1 MKAPH
6 VYLIEKQVVSCRHF
20 LNRDKMNRAV
30 SEMKDSCPT
39 ELTTKRSKMIREEW
53 DSMRA
58 SNQVRA
64 NTRVSLE
71 SWIDV

>member
-1 MKAPH
+1 
-6 VYLIEKQVVSCRHF
+6 
-20 LNRDKMNRAV
+20 MNRAV